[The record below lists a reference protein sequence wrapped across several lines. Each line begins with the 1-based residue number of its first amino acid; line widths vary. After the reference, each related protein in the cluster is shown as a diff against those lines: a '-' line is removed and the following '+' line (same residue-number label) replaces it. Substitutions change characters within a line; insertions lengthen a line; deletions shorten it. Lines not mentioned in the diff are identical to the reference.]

1 MTGVSAIA
9 DILKSEGTEY
19 LFCFPYHPL
28 IDPATVAGIRPIL
41 GRMERTVI
49 NMADGYT
56 RISNGRRIGVCCMQY
71 GPGTENAFPGVAQAY
86 ADNVPILCLPGGAA
100 RSRHGSPP
108 TFEAVP
114 NYRGVT
120 KWAAT
125 INAPERIPEM
135 MRRAYTQLRM
145 GRPGPVVVEIPDDV
159 AKAEISDVRYTPVKP
174 VRSAPDPQDVKEVAR
189 ILLNAKNPMLHVGQ
203 GVLFAEA
210 CDELRTLAEMLQIP
224 VMTTMPGKSAFPEN
238 HPLSLGSGGYAG
250 TKMVRHFLD
259 KADVVF
265 GIGCSFTRTVFA
277 TPIPDGK
284 VLIHA
289 TCDERDVNK
298 DYDVAHALIGDAKL
312 VLQQL
317 IQEMSNVQCP
327 MSNVQEEIKAVKESW
342 LAEWMPKLTSDEV
355 PINPYRVVWDL
366 TNTVDKTQTIVTHD
380 AGNPRDQMVPFFES
394 RVPHGYLGWG
404 KSTHLGASLGLAM
417 GAKCAAPDKLVV
429 NVMGD
434 GALGMCGM
442 DLETAAREQIPILTI
457 LLNNGAL
464 GGYEKYMPVATEK
477 YRLKYLTGDYAK
489 VADGLGVYAER
500 VEKPED
506 VIPAIQRATQVTQSG
521 RPALLE
527 IITREDPTFS
537 KYW

>member
-1 MTGVSAIA
+1 MTGVTAIA
-9 DILKSEGTEY
+9 NILRSEGTEY

-56 RISNGRRIGVCCMQY
+56 RLSNGRRIGVCCMQY

-100 RSRHGSPP
+100 RSRQGSPP

-135 MRRAYTQLRM
+135 MRRAFTYLRL

-159 AKAEISDVRYTPVKP
+159 AKATVGDIRYTPVKP
-174 VRSAPDPQDVKEVAR
+174 VRTAADPQDINEAAR
-189 ILLNAKNPMLHVGQ
+189 LLLNAKSPVLHVGQ
-203 GVLFAEA
+203 GVLFADA
-210 CDELRTLAEMLQIP
+210 CEELRALAERLQIP
-224 VMTTMPGKSAFPEN
+224 VMTTLPGKSAFPEN
-238 HPLSLGSGGYAG
+238 HPLALGSGGYAG
-250 TKMVRHFLD
+250 TKMVQHFLD

-289 TCDERDVNK
+289 TCDERDINK
-298 DYDVAHALIGDAKL
+298 DYDVALALLGDAKL

-317 IQEMSNVQCP
+317 LQATSHAQRPPSNVA
-327 MSNVQEEIKAVKESW
+327 EEIKAVKAEW
-342 LAEWMPKLTSDEV
+342 LAEWMPRLTSDEV
-355 PINPYRVVWDL
+355 PINPYRVVWEL
-366 TNTVDKTQTIVTHD
+366 TNTVDKTRTIVTHD

-394 RVPHGYLGWG
+394 HVPHGYLGWG

-417 GAKCAAPDKLVV
+417 GAKLAAPEKLVI

-442 DLETAAREQIPILTI
+442 DLETAARERIPILTI
-457 LLNNGAL
+457 VLNNGAL

-477 YRLKYLTGDYAK
+477 YRLKYLSGNYTQ
-489 VADGLGVYAER
+489 VAEGLGVVAER
-500 VEKPED
+500 VEKPQD
-506 VIPAIQRATQVTQSG
+506 IRPALRRATAVVQSG

-527 IITREDPTFS
+527 VITREDATFS